1 MSGWQSTEL
10 GFDGRNMQ
18 VIRVASNPEW
28 GDVINVNTPTGTVQ
42 IYVSPK
48 GQRTRIFWGSKELT
62 K

>member
-1 MSGWQSTEL
+1 VSFRATEL

-28 GDVINVNTPTGTVQ
+28 GDVINVITPNGAVQ
-42 IYVSPK
+42 VYVSPK
-48 GQRTRIFWGSKELT
+48 GRRTRIFFKNEELT

>member
-1 MSGWQSTEL
+1 
-10 GFDGRNMQ
+10 MQ
-18 VIRVASNPEW
+18 VVRVASNPEW

-48 GQRTRIFWGSKELT
+48 GRRTRIFWGSMELD

>member
-1 MSGWQSTEL
+1 MSFSATEL

-28 GDVINVNTPTGTVQ
+28 GDVINVNTPTGIVQ

-48 GQRTRIFWGSKELT
+48 GRRTRIFWGDKELD